1 MADKK
6 TTKPVIEK
14 LEEVEALAEEVAEI
28 EQPVK
33 FLPKKNTYVVQ
44 DGDTYASIG
53 QRYAPL
59 GTRGFLH
66 AQYLEKLN
74 GSKVL
79 VVGGEIKLN
88 G

>member
-6 TTKPVIEK
+6 ITKPVVEK
-14 LEEVEALAEEVAEI
+14 LEEVEALAEEVTEI

-33 FLPKKNTYVVQ
+33 FLPKKDTYVVQ

-79 VVGGEIKLN
+79 IVGSEIKLN

>member
-6 TTKPVIEK
+6 TTKIEVEK

-33 FLPKKNTYVVQ
+33 VLPKKNTYVVQ
-44 DGDTYASIG
+44 DGDSYAILG

-74 GSKVL
+74 GGKAL
-79 VVGGEIKLN
+79 VTGSEIKLN